1 QVSATTAAVAGIA
14 ADGGETG
21 GDSHAVEDMLVITD
35 FPENLDKVR
44 KILKEVDH
52 RPQQVMVEA
61 TILRASL
68 SEDNALGVDF
78 NVLAGVKFTDLTTAA
93 GQITGQ
99 SVKAGAT
106 PDSGGAG
113 SIGTGNSFTSSIP
126 GGMKVGFVSDNVN
139 VFVAALEGVTDTTVL
154 ANPKVLALNKQKGE

>member
-44 KILKEVDH
+44 KILKDVDR
-52 RPQQVMVEA
+52 RPQQVLVEA

-78 NVLAGVKFTDLTTAA
+78 NVLAGVKFTDIVGT
-93 GQITGQ
+93 GSQITN
-99 SVKAGAT
+99 AT
-106 PDSGGAG
+106 ADASKNQVNNAAG
-113 SIGTGNSFTSSIP
+113 SIGTGNSFSSTVP
-126 GGMKVGFVSDNVN
+126 GGLKIG
-139 VFVAALEGVTDTTVL
+139 
-154 ANPKVLALNKQKGE
+154 